1 MGHRA
6 ASRGERC
13 QTVREMGEKN
23 ICCCIRECRPRI
35 PRVLRLH
42 VGGSLVRKVARHLT
56 RRVPLISGTSPP
68 PPERDRAASSGPP
81 SRSRRHASATRAC
94 APAHRVVLRA
104 TPKSIGGGW
113 AESRPR
119 RGVAEG
125 NASTVACGSRRG
137 DVRGSPV
144 DRARPL
150 ERRRRRFLG
159 AGEVQTEACDAPA
172 PQARDE
178 MAESSAG
185 APRLQ
190 SRARAPHRATQGAME
205 RAAELG
211 VPPRKL
217 RRRRELSESR
227 ERALSEPASLGIHLE
242 AGGRIATARRD
253 IRSVKIGGTRCSSDC
268 VSFTPLPDI
277 SKYPGTTSSC
287 STGFT
292 FNDKSTSEANF
303 LTLGASC

>member
-1 MGHRA
+1 MSAPDPKSASITRGGLVGEEGCSALDEARA
-6 ASRGERC
+6 AH
-13 QTVREMGEKN
+13 Q
-23 ICCCIRECRPRI
+23 
-35 PRVLRLH
+35 
-42 VGGSLVRKVARHLT
+42 RHLAT
-56 RRVPLISGTSPP
+56 TARARSGGVLP
-68 PPERDRAASSGPP
+68 GPP

-211 VPPRKL
+211 VPPEEAPSATRAE
-217 RRRRELSESR
+217 RVARA
-227 ERALSEPASLGIHLE
+227 RALRARPLLG
-242 AGGRIATARRD
+242 
-253 IRSVKIGGTRCSSDC
+253 
-268 VSFTPLPDI
+268 
-277 SKYPGTTSSC
+277 
-287 STGFT
+287 
-292 FNDKSTSEANF
+292 STSRPADESPQR
-303 LTLGASC
+303 GAT